1 MKDMEQPIRNIPLEN
16 GLTLQLMDLSRRV
29 AGDRWNVRVKAAI
42 GISVEDV
49 LSKMKQTHRKEEIE
63 SVLGKEVV
71 FEKEMIR
78 NFIDERE
85 RQAVVDQ
92 LCRSFLENAMTYLSR
107 QHFAERFL
115 FKQYRETLERK
126 RIENLLKKGASRGD
140 PSE

>member
-1 MKDMEQPIRNIPLEN
+1 MEPMEQPLQSILLEN
-16 GLTLQLMDLSRRV
+16 GLTLELMDFSRRV
-29 AGDRWNVRVKAAI
+29 AGDRWNIRVKASI
-42 GISVEDV
+42 GMCVEDV
-49 LSKMKQTHRKEEIE
+49 LNKSHQGHRKEEIE
-63 SVLGKEVV
+63 NVLGKQVV

-85 RQAVVDQ
+85 KQAVVDQ

-115 FKQYRETLERK
+115 FKQYRETLESK
-126 RIENLLKKGASRGD
+126 RIENLLKKGVSRDD

>member
-1 MKDMEQPIRNIPLEN
+1 MEHTEQPIQTILLEN
-16 GLTLQLMDLSRRV
+16 GLTLELVDYSRRV

-49 LSKMKQTHRKEEIE
+49 LNRTDQRHWKEEIE
-63 SVLGKEVV
+63 NVLGKQVV

-85 RQAVVDQ
+85 KQTVVDQ
-92 LCRSFLENAMTYLSR
+92 LCRSFLENAMIYLSR

-126 RIENLLKKGASRGD
+126 RIENLLKKGVSRGD

>member
-1 MKDMEQPIRNIPLEN
+1 METTEQPIQTISLEN
-16 GLTLQLMDLSRRV
+16 GLILQLMDLSRRV
-29 AGDRWNVRVKAAI
+29 AGDRWNVRIKATI
-42 GISVEDV
+42 GIRVEDV
-49 LSKMKQTHRKEEIE
+49 LIRIDQQHRKEEIE
-63 SVLGKEVV
+63 NVLGKEVV

-85 RQAVVDQ
+85 KQTVVDQ

-126 RIENLLKKGASRGD
+126 RIENLLKKGVSRGD

>member
-1 MKDMEQPIRNIPLEN
+1 MEQPIRNIPLEN